1 MNFKPINRLEVRRKL
16 STGQEL
22 LVGTLA
28 QNRQGVFFQY
38 DQNYLS
44 EQTNLSPFVMQ
55 HDHTLQ
61 QAPMKPH
68 NGLHGVFADALPDGW
83 GLLLQDRVF
92 RQNGIMP
99 AQVTAMDR
107 LAFVGSTAMGALKF
121 SPVSEYGVNHQNE
134 IDIQTLGF
142 EAQAF
147 FDKEFDK
154 EFDGQTDDVLAA
166 LVAAGS
172 SGGARPKA
180 QVYFENGDTKHCSTQ
195 VQSHENN
202 EAWLVKFT
210 SKNLSLGHEEGL
222 CEAAYLTLAED
233 AGLQPPQWQ
242 LLDAPKKSGARQW
255 LALKR
260 FDCVNQAN
268 STSGRLHMHSACGLL
283 NADFRVPSLDYE
295 DLIKASRILCKSPA
309 AGQMQ
314 FKRAMFNLFSCNQD
328 DHSKNWAFLQAD
340 NGEWNL
346 APFYDVTFSPHP
358 FGEQSTSFAGFGKNP
373 PLQSIQKLASTA
385 SFANWSK
392 AKQVVEEVVSEI
404 QSFSQVAKEL
414 GVKAETIRLIQKQL
428 DATWQA
434 NKILAK

>member
-1 MNFKPINRLEVRRKL
+1 MSFKPIDRLEVRRTL

-28 QNRQGVFFQY
+28 QNKQGVYFQY
-38 DQNYLS
+38 EQSYLNDQS
-44 EQTNLSPFVMQ
+44 NLSPFVMQ
-55 HDHTLQ
+55 HDQALQ
-61 QAPMKPH
+61 QAPLQPH

-99 AQVTAMDR
+99 AQVTQMDR

-121 SPVSEYGVNHQNE
+121 SPVSEYGVNHQND
-134 IDIQTLGF
+134 IDIQTLGL
-142 EAQAF
+142 EAQAL
-147 FDKEFDK
+147 
-154 EFDGQTDDVLAA
+154 FDGQTDDVLAA

-180 QVYFENGDTKHCSTQ
+180 QVYFENGDIKHCSTQ
-195 VQSHENN
+195 AQSHENN

-222 CEAAYLTLAED
+222 CEAAYLTLAEA
-233 AGLQPPQWQ
+233 AGLQPPQWK
-242 LLDAPKKSGARQW
+242 LLDAPKKSGASHW

-260 FDCVNQAN
+260 FDCVHQAN
-268 STSGRLHMHSACGLL
+268 GTSGRLHMHSACGLL

-309 AGQMQ
+309 AGQLQ

-358 FGEQSTSFAGFGKNP
+358 FGEQATSFAGFGKKP
-373 PLQSIQKLASTA
+373 PLKSIQKLASVA

-392 AKQVVEEVVSEI
+392 AKQAIEEVVSEI
-404 QSFSQVAKEL
+404 QSFSQVAKNL
-414 GVKAETIRLIQKQL
+414 GVKAETIRLIQKRL

-434 NKILAK
+434 NKFF